1 MADGRVKQSLF
12 SQNGCEK
19 SLYILQAGEIF
30 GEMDYFNNSKAR
42 IINKVL
48 EDCQVAVIKK
58 ERLEKKLAVEP
69 KIYRYFIHSISR
81 KFRIVM
87 LQLSGLVFNDSA
99 GKLAEILIRLA
110 AQEGKQSQLGVIID
124 LKLTHQEIS
133 DLIGCSRSTI
143 SRELNNFKK
152 ENIITTDSKKIIIK
166 DPTALRSYINPICK

>member
-1 MADGRVKQSLF
+1 
-12 SQNGCEK
+12 
-19 SLYILQAGEIF
+19 
-30 GEMDYFNNSKAR
+30 MDYFNNSQAR

-58 ERLEKKLAVEP
+58 ERLEKKLAAEP